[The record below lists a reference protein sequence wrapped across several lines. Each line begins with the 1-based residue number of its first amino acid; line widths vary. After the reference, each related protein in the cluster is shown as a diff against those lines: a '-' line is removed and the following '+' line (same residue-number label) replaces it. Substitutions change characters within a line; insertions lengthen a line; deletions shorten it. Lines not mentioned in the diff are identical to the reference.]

1 MFLPIFINSL
11 QITEITRGKSVKDAS
26 TPYCRQSNQ
35 SQWQTQS
42 TVLLCYSG
50 IKDRPEQSR
59 RPNPPLSNFLFP
71 YVLLRPTRGSPC
83 LRLLLVITAD
93 IRSPACGIADGLAGA
108 RNSPE
113 FYPAIILPSRLQALY
128 RIPRLKTGSSALF
141 LPPAIVL
148 VLVVVVVVPREDAI
162 GDAWYRRRQFGK

>member
-1 MFLPIFINSL
+1 MNSL
-11 QITEITRGKSVKDAS
+11 EITESRGKSVKDAS
-26 TPYCRQSNQ
+26 TPYRQQSNQ

-42 TVLLCYSG
+42 TVLLRYSS
-50 IKDRPEQSR
+50 IKDRLNNRVALIHPFKTSC
-59 RPNPPLSNFLFP
+59 FP

-113 FYPAIILPSRLQALY
+113 SYPAIILPSGLQARY
-128 RIPRLKTGSSALF
+128 WIPRLKTGSSALF

-148 VLVVVVVVPREDAI
+148 VLVVVVVPRGDAI
-162 GDAWYRRRQFGK
+162 GGAWYRRRQFGK